1 MVLIDTAVW
10 IVLFRDKTGNEKQK
24 LSSFIGN
31 QDVVLT
37 RFNQLELLQGCKD
50 EHEWSLLNEYLQS
63 QEYLETKEST
73 WAGAARI
80 DFELRRAGKT
90 VRSPIDCCIAQL
102 SLENDVPLLHRDSD
116 FEIIASIRPLRHINT
131 NN

>member
-1 MVLIDTAVW
+1 MVLIDTSVW

-24 LSSFIGN
+24 LSSFVRN

-80 DFELRRAGKT
+80 YFELRRAGKT

-116 FEIIASIRPLRHINT
+116 FEIIASIRPLRHINI

>member
-1 MVLIDTAVW
+1 MVLIDSSVW

-24 LSSFIGN
+24 LSSYIRN

-50 EHEWSLLNEYLQS
+50 EHVWSLLNEYLQS

-73 WAGAARI
+73 WTGAARI
-80 DFELRRAGKT
+80 YFELRRAGKT

-116 FEIIASIRPLRHINT
+116 FEIIASIRPLRHINI